1 MHDPQNL
8 GPAPFPSGWQPQY
21 GTPFAPA
28 VRKRS
33 TADIVATVLLCVL
46 QLVASV
52 LAGFAALLPSMW
64 LMLPICGDNCGSA
77 EVTHFVDKT
86 VDGVVVILCGVVL
99 AFLLTTIGMV
109 VSGVR
114 RMLMWIWPALG
125 VAMVVVF
132 FLIASYLWLIA
143 IGRGS

>member
-1 MHDPQNL
+1 
-8 GPAPFPSGWQPQY
+8 
-21 GTPFAPA
+21 
-28 VRKRS
+28 
-33 TADIVATVLLCVL
+33 VL

-77 EVTHFVDKT
+77 EVTHFVDKM

-99 AFLLTTIGMV
+99 AFLLTTIGIV

-114 RMLMWIWPALG
+114 RKLMWIWPALG
-125 VAMVVVF
+125 LALVVVF
-132 FLIASYLWLIA
+132 FLIASYLWVIA
-143 IGRGS
+143 IGGS

>member
-1 MHDPQNL
+1 MYDPQNL
-8 GPAPFPSGWQPQY
+8 GAEPYPNDWQPQY
-21 GTPFAPA
+21 GAPFAPA

-86 VDGVVVILCGVVL
+86 VDGVVVIVCGVVL
-99 AFLLTTIGMV
+99 AFLLTAVGMV
-109 VSGVR
+109 VAGVR
-114 RMLMWIWPALG
+114 RKLMWIWPALG
-125 VAMVVVF
+125 VAMIVVF
-132 FLIASYLWLIA
+132 FLVACYLWMIA
-143 IGRGS
+143 IGGS

>member
-1 MHDPQNL
+1 MHEPQNL
-8 GPAPFPSGWQPQY
+8 DPVPYPNDWQPQY

-46 QLVASV
+46 QVVASV

-64 LMLPICGDNCGSA
+64 LMLPICSYNCGSA
-77 EVTHFVDKT
+77 SVTHFVDKT
-86 VDGVVVILCGVVL
+86 VDGIVVILCGVVL
-99 AFLLTTIGMV
+99 AFLLTTTGMV
-109 VSGVR
+109 VSGLR
-114 RMLMWIWPALG
+114 RTLMWIWPAMG

-132 FLIASYLWLIA
+132 FLVACYLWLVA
-143 IGRGS
+143 IGGS